1 MRKFMNPIGLT
12 EEEKLD
18 LLAFL
23 KTLGGKPPVFT
34 KPELP

>member
-1 MRKFMNPIGLT
+1 MSPIGLT
-12 EEEKLD
+12 DQEKAD

-23 KTLGGKPPVFT
+23 KTLGGEPQTFT